1 MEGSFLSPQE
11 KKYYSE
17 LFARYD
23 AENTGKLTNNQALS
37 LFVSSNVQTGQLKL
51 ISELCGAERVGHYGR
66 SQFFIA
72 LKLIALVQSGKPLP
86 TSIDNQSLGLEV
98 PLPKFGEKADDQG
111 INSGMQEF
119 ENPVFIG
126 NAPETDFNGMNG
138 SGLPPPPQISRGS
151 VSGNV
156 ILQSIN
162 ETDGSSPQD
171 FSPSSS
177 PSASPEPLL
186 ANASSPHQALAQEPV
201 SPVGVARTTA
211 APVASTPLTNKGENS
226 ARRGGPSGP
235 SHIGDEGWAEFDKS
249 RSQDEHCGSLLFS
262 APNLPIDMDNSWAQ
276 FPVATEETEDDP
288 AEKKKDEV
296 DGPKGKEEDEDDPWV
311 ITKEQRKYYTQQFQN
326 LQQDLALSIKG
337 PDAKAFFEKSK
348 LPTYELSQIWQLS
361 DVNKDGT
368 LYLEEFCTA
377 MHLVVL
383 RKHDISLPEK
393 LPASLIPKLGN
404 NEATPEAVPPS
415 SAIVI
420 TPLNSRKH
428 SGRSI
433 TPPSSESE
441 VKSDENWAT
450 FQDSPF
456 PGPASPSSQTPV
468 NFNFASISPD
478 PDAKIFQPIAV
489 HMAPDGRPLAV
500 GEQPTE
506 RPRTFSDPL
515 HLERQS
521 ETTKQRSMTHADTT
535 ESTPNKIAPPPSI
548 QKMRVNNTL
557 HQEGQDLHEVIPPP
571 PRSRSSEETHNRSYT
586 GPTLRSQ
593 LQQFKSQS
601 LTPLRLYR
609 QQALTEESEGNRSL
623 PVGTVEPVSPLAPAP
638 PPRKSGHNR
647 AASLDLNKMEELDRV
662 TAVEP
667 GRPSRPLIPPR
678 PGAQNQQV
686 DVQYTHTPKRAISM
700 DERHSQQRTDKFQD
714 SQSSFEVKTTES
726 NEKEGPPQLPPR
738 PPLPEELQ
746 QDIELQSPERH
757 HSVDLDKDVKKAEK
771 QDRRRHLSAP
781 TSSSKK
787 SKPKDRKAIQAAIRA
802 AKEENVILSR
812 HNNELHQ
819 ELSQLTGDR
828 VALEAQLQKLRP
840 FHKINSS

>member
-1 MEGSFLSPQE
+1 IRTL
-11 KKYYSE
+11 
-17 LFARYD
+17 R
-23 AENTGKLTNNQALS
+23 
-37 LFVSSNVQTGQLKL
+37 
-51 ISELCGAERVGHYGR
+51 AERVGHYGR

-98 PLPKFGEKADDQG
+98 PLPKFGEKAEDQG

-249 RSQDEHCGSLLFS
+249 RSQ

-393 LPASLIPKLGN
+393 LPASLIPKLG
-404 NEATPEAVPPS
+404 
-415 SAIVI
+415 
-420 TPLNSRKH
+420 
-428 SGRSI
+428 RSI

-557 HQEGQDLHEVIPPP
+557 HQEGQD
-571 PRSRSSEETHNRSYT
+571 
-586 GPTLRSQ
+586 
-593 LQQFKSQS
+593 
-601 LTPLRLYR
+601 
-609 QQALTEESEGNRSL
+609 
-623 PVGTVEPVSPLAPAP
+623 
-638 PPRKSGHNR
+638 
-647 AASLDLNKMEELDRV
+647 RV

-714 SQSSFEVKTTES
+714 SQTSFEVKSTES
-726 NEKEGPPQLPPR
+726 NEKEV
-738 PPLPEELQ
+738 PLNCPTATLARGVAARHR
-746 QDIELQSPERH
+746 ITERH

>member
-393 LPASLIPKLGN
+393 LPASLIPKLG
-404 NEATPEAVPPS
+404 
-415 SAIVI
+415 
-420 TPLNSRKH
+420 
-428 SGRSI
+428 RSI

-441 VKSDENWAT
+441 VKSDE
-450 FQDSPF
+450 
-456 PGPASPSSQTPV
+456 
-468 NFNFASISPD
+468 
-478 PDAKIFQPIAV
+478 DAKIFQPIAV

-746 QDIELQSPERH
+746 QDIELQKSPERH

>member
-557 HQEGQDLHEVIPPP
+557 HQEGQD
-571 PRSRSSEETHNRSYT
+571 
-586 GPTLRSQ
+586 
-593 LQQFKSQS
+593 
-601 LTPLRLYR
+601 
-609 QQALTEESEGNRSL
+609 
-623 PVGTVEPVSPLAPAP
+623 
-638 PPRKSGHNR
+638 
-647 AASLDLNKMEELDRV
+647 RV

-746 QDIELQSPERH
+746 QDIELQKSPERH